1 MKDTIQKKRILVI
14 CTHNAARSQ
23 IAEGLMNSVYGDRI
37 EAYSAG
43 TEPTQVNPYAVMVM
57 AELDIDISQNE
68 SKSVN
73 AFVDQKFDYVV
84 TVCDGAREACPF
96 FPGAKEHLHQSFADP
111 STFEGTE
118 EEKLAQAREV
128 RDKIKEWIENT
139 F

>member
-1 MKDTIQKKRILVI
+1 MNDTTNKKRILVI

-23 IAEGLMNSVYGDRI
+23 IAEGLLNSLYGDRI

-43 TEPTQVNPYAVMVM
+43 TEPTQVNAYAVKVM
-57 AELDIDISQNE
+57 AELDIDISQNS

-73 AFVDQKFDYVV
+73 EFIEQKFDYVV

-96 FPGAKEHLHQSFADP
+96 FPGAREYLHQSFADP

-118 EEKLAQAREV
+118 KEILAQVREV
-128 RDKIKEWIENT
+128 RENIRNWIEKT
-139 F
+139 Y

>member
-1 MKDTIQKKRILVI
+1 MNDTTNKKRILVI

-23 IAEGLMNSVYGDRI
+23 IAEGLLNSLYGDRI

-43 TEPTQVNPYAVMVM
+43 TEPTQVNAYAVKVM
-57 AELDIDISQNE
+57 AELDIDISQNS

-73 AFVDQKFDYVV
+73 EFIEQKFDYVV

-96 FPGAKEHLHQSFADP
+96 FPGAREYLHQSFADP

-118 EEKLAQAREV
+118 KEILAQVREV
-128 RDKIKEWIENT
+128 RNNIQDWIEKT